1 MKKAKTFLLL
11 GITLCMFGCSDDDD
25 DKSNTTSTVPFS
37 LTASL
42 EVRNDAAT
50 TPGMLQGNWNEGTK
64 LAAMHSGL
72 TGVKKSIFTLS
83 STSTDLFTGD
93 ISNKVKRD
101 KEIAVFYPAD
111 AITANSSDTLT
122 QQLSLANQDGTL
134 AGVANYD
141 YSWALCK
148 VNMTAQSGSG
158 SCEMKNLMTIGKFE
172 FTTDGSTLL
181 NDISRIT
188 VTATSGKLYS
198 NATLKLKDGEFS
210 NTTEGSFTIK
220 NDAGLPGSAY
230 ISFFP
235 SEAQLHFTLVTN
247 AGNIYEASTTESITL
262 EKGKYYASAALTCT
276 PVAPAKVGDYYYS
289 DGTYSTEMN
298 EEKTCIGIVYA
309 LNDKN
314 GNLDKTLTTSPYGRI
329 VALTNAR
336 NKVRWASK
344 SEDIEG
350 LKNDTIINGT
360 QQIGCLPYFN
370 GTADSYFSDNA
381 EEQIKGTTINT
392 ETGLI
397 TAWPSEGILSDF
409 NGATNTSYIN
419 KSTSTYPAG
428 SYCYQYS
435 KPGKGAGEWYLPAVG
450 ELALLW
456 ELHHAGVICNA
467 KQECFKD
474 FDQQSYWTSSEGN
487 KNKAWYLNF
496 FSGILMANSKG
507 STYNTRPV
515 AMF

>member
-1 MKKAKTFLLL
+1 M
-11 GITLCMFGCSDDDD
+11 
-25 DKSNTTSTVPFS
+25 
-37 LTASL
+37 
-42 EVRNDAAT
+42 
-50 TPGMLQGNWNEGTK
+50 
-64 LAAMHSGL
+64 
-72 TGVKKSIFTLS
+72 
-83 STSTDLFTGD
+83 
-93 ISNKVKRD
+93 
-101 KEIAVFYPAD
+101 
-111 AITANSSDTLT
+111 T

-456 ELHHAGVICNA
+456 ELHHTGVICNA

>member
-93 ISNKVKRD
+93 ISNKVKND
-101 KEIAVFYPAD
+101 KEIAVFYTAD

>member
-1 MKKAKTFLLL
+1 M
-11 GITLCMFGCSDDDD
+11 
-25 DKSNTTSTVPFS
+25 
-37 LTASL
+37 
-42 EVRNDAAT
+42 
-50 TPGMLQGNWNEGTK
+50 
-64 LAAMHSGL
+64 
-72 TGVKKSIFTLS
+72 
-83 STSTDLFTGD
+83 
-93 ISNKVKRD
+93 
-101 KEIAVFYPAD
+101 
-111 AITANSSDTLT
+111 
-122 QQLSLANQDGTL
+122 
-134 AGVANYD
+134 
-141 YSWALCK
+141 
-148 VNMTAQSGSG
+148 
-158 SCEMKNLMTIGKFE
+158 
-172 FTTDGSTLL
+172 
-181 NDISRIT
+181 
-188 VTATSGKLYS
+188 
-198 NATLKLKDGEFS
+198 
-210 NTTEGSFTIK
+210 
-220 NDAGLPGSAY
+220 
-230 ISFFP
+230 
-235 SEAQLHFTLVTN
+235 
-247 AGNIYEASTTESITL
+247 
-262 EKGKYYASAALTCT
+262 
-276 PVAPAKVGDYYYS
+276 
-289 DGTYSTEMN
+289 
-298 EEKTCIGIVYA
+298 
-309 LNDKN
+309 
-314 GNLDKTLTTSPYGRI
+314 
-329 VALTNAR
+329 ALTNAR

-397 TAWPSEGILSDF
+397 TTWPSEGILSDF

>member
-1 MKKAKTFLLL
+1 MK
-11 GITLCMFGCSDDDD
+11 S
-25 DKSNTTSTVPFS
+25 
-37 LTASL
+37 
-42 EVRNDAAT
+42 
-50 TPGMLQGNWNEGTK
+50 
-64 LAAMHSGL
+64 
-72 TGVKKSIFTLS
+72 
-83 STSTDLFTGD
+83 
-93 ISNKVKRD
+93 
-101 KEIAVFYPAD
+101 
-111 AITANSSDTLT
+111 
-122 QQLSLANQDGTL
+122 
-134 AGVANYD
+134 
-141 YSWALCK
+141 
-148 VNMTAQSGSG
+148 
-158 SCEMKNLMTIGKFE
+158 LMTIGKFE
-172 FTTDGSTLL
+172 FTTDGSTPL

-188 VTATSGKLYS
+188 VTATAGKLYS

-235 SEAQLHFTLVTN
+235 SEAAQLHFTLVTN
-247 AGNIYEASTTESITL
+247 AGNIYEASTAESITL
-262 EKGKYYASAALTCT
+262 EKGKYYTATALTCT

-289 DGTYSTEMN
+289 DGTYSTEVN

-314 GNLDKTLTTSPYGRI
+314 GNIDKTLTASPYGRI
-329 VALTNAR
+329 VALTNAQT
-336 NKVRWASK
+336 KVRWASK
-344 SEDIEG
+344 SEDIEE

-360 QQIGCLPYFN
+360 QQTGCLPYFN

-381 EEQIKGTTINT
+381 EEQIKGTTIDT

-428 SYCYQYS
+428 TYCYQYS

-456 ELHHAGVICNA
+456 ELQHAGVICNA

-474 FDQQSYWTSSEGN
+474 FNQQSYWTSSEGN